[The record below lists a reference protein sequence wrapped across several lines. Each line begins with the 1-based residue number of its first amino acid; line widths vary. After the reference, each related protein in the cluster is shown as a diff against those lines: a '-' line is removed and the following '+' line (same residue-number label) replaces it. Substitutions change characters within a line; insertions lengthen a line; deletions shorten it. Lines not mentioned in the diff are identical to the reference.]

1 MTDHSSNQSSDP
13 RVCEHGSLRR
23 KCEICTRD
31 EEIEQLQRELADYA
45 IGHVNQCGEISLL
58 QIERDRLTAE
68 RDLLRVGDPKTVART
83 VVIDKVEYGKMV
95 EANERMRTALQTIS
109 EGRGPFSIDQLT
121 FASNVIDTM
130 KQTAREALAHERV
143 DPAGTSAVESSGER

>member
-1 MTDHSSNQSSDP
+1 MSAHRTSDVCVCGCRSKDYSDHSMSCPVYEAGRAARIASVPSNQSSDP

-68 RDLLRVGDPKTVART
+68 RDLLRVGDPKTVAPRM
-83 VVIDKVEYGKMV
+83 KEYGL
-95 EANERMRTALQTIS
+95 E
-109 EGRGPFSIDQLT
+109 
-121 FASNVIDTM
+121 
-130 KQTAREALAHERV
+130 
-143 DPAGTSAVESSGER
+143 